1 MGSNTDAAL
10 ALREGSEAGTQA
22 EEEVEVAK
30 PVAACEGS
38 SVTEAAHNW
47 LVALLPAIGAGK
59 RQPAR
64 GRYQAI
70 HHQTLN
76 ACISWL
82 HLISLLHHIKVV

>member
-47 LVALLPAIGAGK
+47 
-59 RQPAR
+59 
-64 GRYQAI
+64 
-70 HHQTLN
+70 
-76 ACISWL
+76 
-82 HLISLLHHIKVV
+82 

>member
-38 SVTEAAHNW
+38 SVTEAGHIMGWRPSSQQSAQ
-47 LVALLPAIGAGK
+47 GK
-59 RQPAR
+59 DSQP
-64 GRYQAI
+64 GDGTKQYTTK
-70 HHQTLN
+70 H
-76 ACISWL
+76 
-82 HLISLLHHIKVV
+82 